1 MKGGAHPSP
10 FAALSFPNLNKVH
23 CKKIRR
29 FYGKIRDNQLP
40 VHIQL
45 FLRTSACRTF
55 LEMKNGRVMLTDNT
69 RKYLLGFK
77 GYMTKSNTCLFA
89 TVLCL
94 IPENV
99 YGRP

>member
-1 MKGGAHPSP
+1 MKLFHENPIFETVKSKVIISLFETVRLSVSISP
-10 FAALSFPNLNKVH
+10 RNLYNSLKSI
-23 CKKIRR
+23 K
-29 FYGKIRDNQLP
+29 
-40 VHIQL
+40 
-45 FLRTSACRTF
+45 
-55 LEMKNGRVMLTDNT
+55 ERVMLTDIT
-69 RKYLLGFK
+69 KYTFVGFK